1 MIKKCLIV
9 AIMAALLVTRGLACA
24 SDEAVQEQINELK
37 DQLRKMADR
46 YETRISELELRVAR
60 YEIKASEEHAHGE
73 DAHGHDEEV
82 PGQSHHHGL
91 LGGKVKPIG
100 AIDARFVRVEEGKN
114 TLMLHEAKAGVQADI
129 TDWLFGFITFTKHHG
144 EEVEIEEAY
153 ARLHFDELGLSAKPG
168 KFFVNFGPENLAHFF
183 DRRTIT
189 LSAMHEGLFGH
200 EPWADIGVQ
209 FDWKLPVDFYS
220 NLSFSVVNGNNG
232 ATYGDGENAVS
243 NNNLPI
249 VLDWTNV
256 FDTDYG
262 LFKMGPSFSWGQW
275 DSNDKYNVYLA
286 GGNAYYKIGNF
297 DAQAELIYRYKEQM
311 PGVGGK
317 NAYGYYVWGAYA
329 FPLDYKYLRAIEVL
343 GGFGQFIP
351 DMRGRETRITPQ
363 ISFIINDY
371 AKLRATYEV
380 RDQSPRDRK
389 DNRFISQFALAF

>member
-1 MIKKCLIV
+1 MVKRFFLVFTVIV
-9 AIMAALLVTRGLACA
+9 LAFSATRVCA
-24 SDEAVQEQINELK
+24 SDDTMQKQIDELK
-37 DQLRKMADR
+37 KEMKQMSDLYEARIADL
-46 YETRISELELRVAR
+46 ETRLAR
-60 YEIKASEEHAHGE
+60 QEGKEPEEHAQVDHIHEHG
-73 DAHGHDEEV
+73 DVV
-82 PGQSHHHGL
+82 PGKGHHHGL
-91 LGGKVKPIG
+91 LGDKVKPIG
-100 AIDARFVRVEEGKN
+100 AIDVRFHNIEGQKN
-114 TLMLHEAKAGVQADI
+114 ALFLHEAKVGAQADI

-189 LSAMHEGLFGH
+189 LSAMHEGLFGQ
-200 EPWADIGVQ
+200 EPWADTGVQ

-220 NLSFSVVNGNNG
+220 DLSFSVVNGDNG
-232 ATYGDGENAVS
+232 ATFGDGENTVS

-275 DSNDKYNVYLA
+275 DSNDKYNVYLV
-286 GGNAYYKIGNF
+286 GGNVYYKIGNF

-311 PGVGGK
+311 PGVGEE
-317 NAYGYYVWGAYA
+317 NAYGYYAWGAYT

-351 DMRGRETRITPQ
+351 DMGDRETRITPQ
-363 ISFIINDY
+363 ISLIFNNY

-380 RDQSPRDRK
+380 RDQYPNDSK
-389 DNRFISQFALAF
+389 DNRFITQFALAF